1 MKNNESSC
9 INSECNYSD
18 VAKLVLRFT
27 VGFLLL
33 FHGIAKIN
41 YGVSFV
47 EELLASKGL
56 PTIIAYGAYIGEIVA
71 PIMLIIGFKVRIA
84 SIIIFFTL
92 IMAIF
97 LGHLNDFF
105 TLSEV
110 GAWAM
115 EVQIFYLMGCLAI
128 FLQGAGKYS
137 IAGCIKNK

>member
-71 PIMLIIGFKVRIA
+71 PIMLIIGLK
-84 SIIIFFTL
+84 
-92 IMAIF
+92 
-97 LGHLNDFF
+97 
-105 TLSEV
+105 
-110 GAWAM
+110 
-115 EVQIFYLMGCLAI
+115 
-128 FLQGAGKYS
+128 
-137 IAGCIKNK
+137 

>member
-1 MKNNESSC
+1 MEKKESCC
-9 INSECNYSD
+9 ISSECDYTDIS
-18 VAKLVLRFT
+18 KLMLRFT

-33 FHGIAKIN
+33 FHGMAKIN
-41 YGVSFV
+41 YGISFI

-56 PTIIAYGAYIGEIVA
+56 PTIIAYGSYIGEIVA
-71 PIMLIIGFKVRIA
+71 PIMLIIGFRVRIA

-92 IMAIF
+92 IMAVF
-97 LGHLNDFF
+97 LGHLDDFF

-115 EVQIFYLMGCLAI
+115 EVQIFYLMGSLAI

-137 IAGCIKNK
+137 IDGCTKNK